1 MRHYLFLFFILSL
14 LNNAEIKSQSIDSL
28 RYWKIKSATN
38 INLTQGAVSNWTE
51 GGETY
56 ISILGILKTEANY
69 KKQNSSWDNNLE
81 LRYGTMIVRDV
92 LKNNRVG
99 VIRTD
104 DRIDLFSTYGLKFY
118 KNINMTVMGNF
129 RSQFVEG
136 YDYPNDSVPVSDFMS
151 PAKIYFAFGF
161 EYKRKDNIT
170 FMLSPFTIKNTLVAS
185 SKVDETKYGLEKGH
199 RAKRE
204 IGSYLKLFYKTTL
217 WDNVIMI
224 NKLIM
229 FSNYLEKPENI
240 DFDYQVDF
248 NMKVNTFI
256 QASLHFHFIYD
267 DNIDIP
273 VYDYSTGKKVKTGVT
288 KGLQF
293 KELLSIGFIY
303 TLQNKT
309 KPLAK

>member
-1 MRHYLFLFFILSL
+1 MRFNIFILL
-14 LNNAEIKSQSIDSL
+14 LIFSVVTKTLKSQSIDSL
-28 RYWKIKSATN
+28 KYWKIKSSTN

-56 ISILGILKTEANY
+56 VSILGILKTEANY
-69 KKQNSSWDNNLE
+69 KKNNSSWDNSLE
-81 LRYGTMIVRDV
+81 LRYGTMIVRNV
-92 LKNNRVG
+92 LKKNKTAV
-99 VIRTD
+99 VRTD

-118 KNINMTVMGNF
+118 KKVNFTIMGNF

-151 PAKIYFAFGF
+151 PAKVYFALGF
-161 EYKRKDNIT
+161 EYKKKDKLSLMI
-170 FMLSPFTIKNTLVAS
+170 SPFTVKTTIVAA
-185 SKVDETKYGLEKGH
+185 SKVDETKYGLEKGEQS
-199 RAKRE
+199 KRE
-204 IGSYLKLFYKTTL
+204 IGSYLKLNYKTTL
-217 WDNVIMI
+217 WENIVMD

-229 FSNYLEKPENI
+229 FSNYLENPENI
-240 DFDYQVDF
+240 DIDYQVDF

-273 VYDYSTGKKVKTGVT
+273 KYDYSTGKKIKSGVT

-303 TLQNKT
+303 TLQNK
-309 KPLAK
+309 